1 MKHLEQEFE
10 QELQRKMVAAKKE
23 CKYNP
28 TYFNKM
34 LVEHRGVGTAKRL
47 IYKGM
52 TTGNPSDG
60 YTTLLLM
67 GRLDLTME
75 DSVVNDKYKEL
86 FDQAE
91 IEYCQK
97 LLGR

>member
-1 MKHLEQEFE
+1 MKQLEQEFE
-10 QELQRKMVAAKKE
+10 QELQRKMRTAKNE

-28 TYFNKM
+28 TYFNQM
-34 LVEHRGVGTAKRL
+34 LAEYGGVGTTKRL
-47 IYKGM
+47 IQKGI

-75 DSVVNDKYKEL
+75 DSVVEDKYKAMFE
-86 FDQAE
+86 QTE
-91 IEYCQK
+91 VEYCRK